1 MTFNFIYF
9 IVLLFQ
15 TTNCNF
21 IFDNINFGVEG
32 NLVKNI
38 HPKEI
43 IFNNLIDNVNFET
56 KMEPMFEPTNE
67 PTIELTLEPIILIPS
82 LEPTLEPTLDPTIET
97 ITGPTFEPTL
107 ALTLHPTNPKK
118 DIRYKILEFYVD
130 IQLDNFEKSE
140 LDDNDKEILL
150 YVFGEITE
158 INREYLS
165 IKNKNLRLRKLFLI
179 DLDYFTLQE
188 TIMISI
194 PLIDNYKVYEE
205 NPYELYNS
213 LVLLIT
219 ASMNTTLFQ
228 DILQDL
234 NYSSFSN
241 IQVKL
246 VKISDPEIRTVV
258 NKDNDNSNDIH
269 ITDYKLTLILVFGI
283 LGIIIVLFF
292 YYKVYPKI
300 YNYRRIQIDKK
311 QQKNKVYSVN
321 ELVSE
326 DSIEIQKDV
335 PEESRI
341 VEITN
346 EETKL

>member
-38 HPKEI
+38 QPKEI
-43 IFNNLIDNVNFET
+43 SFHNLIDNVNFET

-67 PTIELTLEPIILIPS
+67 PTIELTLEPIILS
-82 LEPTLEPTLDPTIET
+82 TFEPTLVPTIET

-140 LDDNDKEILL
+140 LDENDKEILL
-150 YVFGEITE
+150 YVFGEIIE
-158 INREYLS
+158 INREYLT

-194 PLIDNYKVYEE
+194 PLIDNYKVYDE

-228 DILQDL
+228 DILQNL

-246 VKISDPEIRTVV
+246 VKISDLEIRTTQS
-258 NKDNDNSNDIH
+258 NSNSNDIH

-321 ELVSE
+321 ETEIVNIN
-326 DSIEIQKDV
+326 DEIQKDV

-346 EETKL
+346 EEVKL